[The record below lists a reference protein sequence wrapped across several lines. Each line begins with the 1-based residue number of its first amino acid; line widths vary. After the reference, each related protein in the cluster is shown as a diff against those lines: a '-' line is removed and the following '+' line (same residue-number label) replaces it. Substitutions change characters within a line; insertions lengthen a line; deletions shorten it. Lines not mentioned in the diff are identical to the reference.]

1 MVTMKQIK
9 VGKVFNGVYQVGK
22 PLYYFAL
29 VGFLIMNPLLD
40 LQIQDVEFYI
50 MCKTPSRAL

>member
-9 VGKVFNGVYQVGK
+9 VGKIMGPVRLENHST
-22 PLYYFAL
+22 FAL

-40 LQIQDVEFYI
+40 LPIQDVEFYI